1 MQGQDNIISF
11 SGGSFRRSAITLDAK
26 TQRTVGGCRN
36 LISSTLPK
44 LLVELFEQLDD
55 SLYELADKSS
65 NNSLQSSYFE
75 GMRVLR
81 KERLR
86 IDKEFA
92 QQVLS
97 VFDHYWETGHV
108 ENIKRSLSELNQDSE
123 MELLDNE
130 ELEDSLAVT
139 NMISK
144 SENRYARER
153 FALTQRFSHLLNSGR
168 QQDSA
173 SVTEVSPL
181 EPAVICHAF
190 QVSMRDVGVELPVK
204 LIVYKH
210 FEKYVIHYL
219 GGLYDEINLLLSKAG
234 IIPRLTQKIR
244 RNPIAPALQ
253 SGKTNTPSM
262 LSESHLTSESIPTER
277 FSASVSDAVQDE
289 IFSALQ
295 QLLTMRR
302 ASAADS
308 MLISSMLTTG
318 TSSATLPTVDTG
330 ELLGALSALQQSN
343 VLVLPQTGGQAV
355 NPSHLRARLVDD
367 LHLREGGDVSRM
379 LGDADNDTI
388 DVVSMLFEFILDDS
402 TLPDAM
408 KALLSRLQIPML
420 KVAIIDK
427 AFFSTKGH
435 PARHLLNNMAQ
446 AAIVWNENGERDS
459 DSLYHKIESI
469 IKRVINEFHDDSSI
483 FAELDREFSAWWEQE
498 QRGAEVAEQR
508 TNQVTRGKEQLRNAK
523 QVVVNEL
530 NHRLQ
535 KLDTVPEA
543 VMEILEDGWKDVLLL
558 NYLRQGPE
566 SEEWAESLVIVERLL
581 WSVLPKTEYRDRQE
595 LLRGIPELLR
605 NLRERLNGI
614 SFDQHKM
621 ARLFKELQNCH
632 IACLRGSDIQSGK
645 GPGTSPARS
654 KQISFPDSQ
663 LLANGTSYLVDEPSE
678 TQVLTPDRFTRQA
691 EALEVGSW
699 LEILDDNTR
708 SRVKL
713 SWKSNVTDAYI
724 FVNRKGLKSMELT
737 LQGLEKRL
745 REGSAKIVD
754 LPTAPIMDR
763 ALDAM
768 LVALKNTD
776 QTKTPV

>member
-11 SGGSFRRSAITLDAK
+11 SGGSFRRSALTLDAK
-26 TQRTVGGCRN
+26 AQRTVGECRDI
-36 LISSTLPK
+36 ISSTLPK
-44 LLVELFEQLDD
+44 LMVELFEQLDD
-55 SLYELADKSS
+55 SLYELADKSL
-65 NNSLQSSYFE
+65 NNALQSSYFD

-86 IDKEFA
+86 IDTEFT
-92 QQVLS
+92 QQVLV
-97 VFDHYWETGHV
+97 VFDHFWETGHV
-108 ENIKRSLSELNQDSE
+108 ETTKHSLSELNQDSE

-139 NMISK
+139 NMVSK

-153 FALTQRFSHLLNSGR
+153 FALTQRFFYLISGG

-173 SVTEVSPL
+173 SVAEASPL
-181 EPAVICHAF
+181 EPAVICNAF
-190 QVSMRDVGVELPVK
+190 QAAMRDVGIELPVK

-210 FEKYVIHYL
+210 FEKHVTHYL
-219 GGLYDEINLLLSKAG
+219 GGLYDEINLVLSKAG

-244 RNPIAPALQ
+244 RNPIAPSVQ
-253 SGKTNTPSM
+253 SGRVNTPSGH
-262 LSESHLTSESIPTER
+262 SDSHLTSGSTPVER
-277 FSASVSDAVQDE
+277 FSSTVSDAVEDE
-289 IFSALQ
+289 IFSVLQ

-302 ASAADS
+302 VSTADS
-308 MLISSMLTTG
+308 MLASSMLTTG
-318 TSSATLPTVDTG
+318 GSSASLPTVDKR

-343 VLVLPQTGGQAV
+343 VLVLPQAGGQSV
-355 NPSHLRARLVDD
+355 NPNHLRARLAED
-367 LHLREGGDVSRM
+367 LHLRESGDASRM

-420 KVAIIDK
+420 KVAILDK
-427 AFFSTKGH
+427 GFFSTKGH

-469 IKRVINEFHDDSSI
+469 IKRITNEFHDDSAV
-483 FAELDREFSAWWEQE
+483 FVELDQEFSVWWEQE

-523 QVVVNEL
+523 QIVVNEL
-530 NHRLQ
+530 NRRLH

-558 NYLRQGPE
+558 NYLRQGSE
-566 SEEWAESLVIVERLL
+566 SEEWAGSLAIVDRLL
-581 WSVLPKTEYRDRQE
+581 WSVLPKTEYKERQE

-605 NLRERLNGI
+605 NLRERLNSI

-632 IACLRGSDIQSGK
+632 IACLRGNDIKNIK
-645 GPGTSPARS
+645 GPGTSPSRS

-663 LLANGTSYLVDEPSE
+663 LMANGGSYLVDEHSDL
-678 TQVLTPDRFTRQA
+678 QASRPDRFTRLA
-691 EALEVGSW
+691 ENLEVGSW
-699 LEILDDNTR
+699 LEIKDEDTR
-708 SRVKL
+708 SRIKL

-724 FVNRKGLKSMELT
+724 FVNRKGLKAMEMT
-737 LQGLEKRL
+737 QQGLAMRL

-768 LVALKNTD
+768 LTALKNTD
-776 QTKTPV
+776 QTTSPA